1 MSMKKSV
8 LLLVIAVVICFLVF
22 LDFRKEPETATTDAS
37 GTALQVSAFERVA
50 PDNVERVEIEL
61 PEGKGTIE
69 LKKAGDG
76 WKVLAGDKQYAV
88 DENRA
93 KRLFGI
99 TGTDTELKGPL
110 EMTLQAKNPENFPE
124 FDLTNEKATRVKFYG
139 KNDDLLEDILV
150 GKAGTDWQSTYV
162 RRPEADEVYLVP
174 VRLADNFTGDDVNA
188 WRDKRI
194 FPGLEPQDIR
204 NVYVDDRANTRT
216 YALTRIPIAGENAD
230 PAAAYDWRL
239 TLPEDTKARKAAA
252 DSVARTL
259 VTLNAIEFLEPAE
272 VQESDFQPPTLRA
285 KFSAGDATTSYTLT
299 VGQESGERGRFYARA
314 STQEEPFVVYKP
326 YALAM
331 PLDSLKETPT
341 PTPSPSPSPPLSSS
355 PEPPAPADDDSAT
368 SPGPSG

>member
-22 LDFRKEPETATTDAS
+22 LDLRKEPETAATDAS
-37 GTALQVSAFERVA
+37 GTALQMSAFEGVA
-50 PDNVERVEIEL
+50 PDAVQRVEIEL

-69 LKKAGDG
+69 LKNADDG
-76 WKVLAGDKQYAV
+76 WKVLAGDKQYAI
-88 DENRA
+88 DETRA

-110 EMTLQAKNPENFPE
+110 ELTLQAKNPENFPD
-124 FDLTNEKATRVKFYG
+124 FDLTKEKATRVKFYG
-139 KNDDLLEDILV
+139 RNGGLLEDILV
-150 GKAGTDWQSTYV
+150 GKAGSDWQSTYV
-162 RRPEADEVYLVP
+162 RRPDADEVYLVP

-194 FPGLEPQDIR
+194 FPALEPQDIR

-216 YALTRIPIAGENAD
+216 YALTRVPSAGESAD
-230 PAAAYDWRL
+230 PAGAYDWRL
-239 TLPEDTKARKAAA
+239 TLPEETRARKATA
-252 DSVARTL
+252 DSVTRTL
-259 VTLNAIEFLEPAE
+259 ATLNAVEFLEPAE
-272 VQESDFQPPTLRA
+272 VQESYFHPPTLRA
-285 KFSAGDATTSYTLT
+285 KFSAGDATSSYTLT

-314 STQEEPFVVYKP
+314 STQEEPFLVYKP

-341 PTPSPSPSPPLSSS
+341 PTPSPSPTPPPSPSL
-355 PEPPAPADDDSAT
+355 EPAAPAEDDNST
-368 SPGPSG
+368 SPGSAG